1 MSHTYLALCQRLVRE
16 SVGISGSGPTSV
28 LNQTGDLRRV
38 VDWVGSAYED
48 IQNLHTDWN
57 FLRKTATFNTVA
69 DQQDYAPAE
78 AGAADLGEWR
88 RDSFR
93 AWLTA
98 AGVGNE
104 VDLTQYAWEDFRD
117 RYLYGT
123 TRTQRGRPVYMA
135 IKPDRSVALWPI
147 PDDEYTVTAEYFRA
161 PHVMTANA
169 DTPIFPA
176 QYHLLVMWRA
186 LVFYA
191 GHSAAPET
199 FAVGQQEHKRL
210 LSMLRRAEL
219 PATTW

>member
-1 MSHTYLALCQRLVRE
+1 MSQTFLALCQRLVRE
-16 SVGISGSGPTSV
+16 SVGVSGSGPTSV
-28 LNQTGDLRRV
+28 LNQTGDMRRV
-38 VDWVGSAYED
+38 VDWVATAYQD
-48 IQNLHTDWN
+48 IQNLHQDWN
-57 FLRKTATFNTVA
+57 FLRGEATFNTVA
-69 DQQDYAPAE
+69 GQQDYTPAQ
-78 AGAADLGEWR
+78 ADAADLGEWR

-98 AGVGNE
+98 SGAGSE
-104 VDLTQYAWEDFRD
+104 IDLVQYDWTEFRD

-123 TRTQRGRPVYMA
+123 TRTQQGRPVYMA

-147 PDDEYTVTAEYFRA
+147 PNDDYTVTGEYFRA
-161 PHVMTANA
+161 PHVMVANT
-169 DTPIFPA
+169 DTPNFPA

-191 GHSAAPET
+191 GHAAAPET

-219 PATTW
+219 PETTW